1 MTKTLGEFLEEG
13 LANVKA
19 MDDFLSCMTDF
30 ERSVWKDIID
40 FAEEAFGL
48 NEDDLIRELGKV
60 GAISF
65 VDGVI
70 EPITRRFWASKL
82 N

>member
-30 ERSVWKDIID
+30 ERSVWEDIID

>member
-1 MTKTLGEFLEEG
+1 MMTKTLGEFLEEG

-30 ERSVWKDIID
+30 ELSVWEDIID

-48 NEDDLIRELGKV
+48 NKYELI
-60 GAISF
+60 A
-65 VDGVI
+65 DGVL

-82 N
+82 D